1 MPYEAVHLKRILNFR
16 SEPSTPN
23 RSRTTSIVVHEPNQN
38 VQVTSESADAGP
50 SEGAAATRLRRS
62 DFSGEQSTPTVS
74 TPDKERTQKMGN
86 QVSDSRTSSPTRIP
100 APKVPKETSSQTSP
114 RKSMSPTAETDR
126 AILVSDQ
133 LDPVERSPKNSSPRK
148 ARSDVPS
155 SPAKTAPTAD
165 ASALPATSSRRSPRK
180 EAAACQASPAKE
192 RSTSISPTKT
202 PAKTADASAQPPTF
216 SRRSP
221 RKEAASQA
229 SPAGRRR
236 SKSNSEMSSPKAGP
250 SKGSSSSKMSS
261 PKAGPSKGLAAQA
274 SPTRRGANKVG
285 TLVEPENQL
294 LVAGKTLQTGS
305 Q

>member
-1 MPYEAVHLKRILNFR
+1 M
-16 SEPSTPN
+16 
-23 RSRTTSIVVHEPNQN
+23 
-38 VQVTSESADAGP
+38 QVTSESADAGP
-50 SEGAAATRLRRS
+50 SEGAATRLRRS
-62 DFSGEQSTPTVS
+62 DISGEQSTPTVS

-114 RKSMSPTAETDR
+114 RKSMSRTAETDR
-126 AILVSDQ
+126 ANPAPIQVSDQ

-192 RSTSISPTKT
+192 RSTSISPTKM

-229 SPAGRRR
+229 SPAGTRRR

-274 SPTRRGANKVG
+274 SPTRRGANKVR

-294 LVAGKTLQTGS
+294 LVAGKTLQAGS

>member
-1 MPYEAVHLKRILNFR
+1 M
-16 SEPSTPN
+16 
-23 RSRTTSIVVHEPNQN
+23 
-38 VQVTSESADAGP
+38 QVTSESADAGP
-50 SEGAAATRLRRS
+50 SEGAATRLRRS
-62 DFSGEQSTPTVS
+62 DISGEQSTPTVS

-114 RKSMSPTAETDR
+114 RKSMSPTAETDQ
-126 AILVSDQ
+126 AIQVSDQ

-250 SKGSSSSKMSS
+250 SKGSSSTKMSS

-274 SPTRRGANKVG
+274 SPTRRGANKVR

-294 LVAGKTLQTGS
+294 LVAGKTLQAGS